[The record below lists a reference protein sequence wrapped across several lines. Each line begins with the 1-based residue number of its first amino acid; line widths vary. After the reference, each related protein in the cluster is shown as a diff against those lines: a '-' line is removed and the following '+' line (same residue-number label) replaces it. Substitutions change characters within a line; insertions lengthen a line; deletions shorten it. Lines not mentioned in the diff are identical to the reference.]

1 MSYDLFKEAR
11 NALSFSQNMRDRLSQ
26 GMSNYASTWDMAGN
40 VARETVKAPLRVGGA
55 MVDVG
60 RQAMGQQPLPR
71 TNIPGLGE
79 FATPARNTYDESM
92 QTNDPM
98 QLASIG
104 LKNASGGI
112 MDAAAT
118 GGMANLAQRAIKP
131 PYEAA
136 SQIDNHTKTAEMMLK
151 EFKEMEIA
159 GGKPVDV
166 AGIMKRLKVN
176 IVDDAASKAPEIARE
191 IDKLD
196 ISKFISPKHFAEAA
210 LKKAEGLGSM
220 KSDLI
225 AASIPGTDA
234 AVDTAMDSLEGDESD
249 DAAVEELSA
258 MGVLSM
264 GKREKAAW
272 QKEVDALHERIK
284 NTRDIKK
291 RSGLIKA
298 FRLFSKLIK

>member
-71 TNIPGLGE
+71 TEMPVLGE
-79 FATPARNTYDESM
+79 FATPARQYLEKEQEYQGQDFGRTR
-92 QTNDPM
+92 
-98 QLASIG
+98 AG
-104 LKNASGGI
+104 LEAVSGGI

-136 SQIDNHTKTAEMMLK
+136 SQIDNHRKTAEMIMK

-166 AGIMKRLKVN
+166 PGIMQRLKIN
-176 IVDDAASKAPEIARE
+176 IVDDAMSKAPEIARE
-191 IDKLD
+191 INKLD
-196 ISKFISPKHFAEAA
+196 VTKFSSPMKFAEAA

-225 AASIPGTDA
+225 AASIPGSDA
-234 AVDTAMDSLEGDESD
+234 AIDTKMDSLEADESD
-249 DAAVEELSA
+249 DAAVEELSS

-264 GKREKAAW
+264 GKQQKEAW
-272 QKEVDALHERIK
+272 KKEVDSLHEIGRASC
-284 NTRDIKK
+284 RE
-291 RSGLIKA
+291 RV
-298 FRLFSKLIK
+298 